1 MFSLYGVD
9 GRVFRGSLE
18 QLRQVSPV
26 SRVSRIQAIEPIG
39 IDGLDGLSSFD
50 ETVRRATAG
59 LPHPPM
65 DVAHRMALET
75 YTQTQKAETQR
86 QPLTRVESLMSTQ
99 VITLPSSATVLQ
111 AWQLLAQQSVGQAPV
126 VSLNGALVGLVSR
139 VDLMKLDA
147 LPLPDRD
154 PAAWRTLMAQSV
166 ASIMLSPVP
175 SVSPQT
181 DIRRVANVLLDAG
194 LPGLPVVDD
203 DGAVVGFI
211 SRSDILRAVTNDPPL
226 DLWG

>member
-18 QLRQVSPV
+18 QLRQISPV
-26 SRVSRIQAIEPIG
+26 SRVSRTQAIEPIG
-39 IDGLDGLSSFD
+39 IDGFD
-50 ETVRRATAG
+50 ESVRRATTG
-59 LPHPPM
+59 LPHPPV
-65 DVAHRMALET
+65 DVAHRVALES
-75 YTQTQKAETQR
+75 YTQTQKPDTQR
-86 QPLTRVESLMSTQ
+86 QPLTRVESLMTTQ
-99 VITLPSSATVLQ
+99 VIVLPHIATVLQ
-111 AWQLLAQQSVGQAPV
+111 AWQLLAQHGVGQAPV

-139 VDLMKLDA
+139 ADLMKLDA

-154 PAAWRTLMAQSV
+154 PAAWRALMTQSV
-166 ASIMLSPVP
+166 TTVMWSPVP

-181 DIRRVANVLLDAG
+181 DIRRVANVLLDTG

-211 SRSDILRAVTNDPPL
+211 SRSDILRAITKDPPL

>member
-18 QLRQVSPV
+18 QLRQISPV
-26 SRVSRIQAIEPIG
+26 ARVSRAEAIEPIG
-39 IDGLDGLSSFD
+39 TDGFD
-50 ETVRRATAG
+50 DTIRRVAAG
-59 LPHPPM
+59 VPHPPM
-65 DVAHRMALET
+65 DVAHRVAVES
-75 YTQTQKAETQR
+75 YTQTQKADTQR

-99 VITLPSSATVLQ
+99 VITLPSSATVHQ
-111 AWQLLAQQSVGQAPV
+111 AWQLLAQLGVGQAPV
-126 VSLNGALVGLVSR
+126 ISLNGALVGLVSR
-139 VDLMKLDA
+139 ADLMKLET
-147 LPLPDRD
+147 LPVPGQDLT
-154 PAAWRTLMAQSV
+154 AWRALMSRGV
-166 ASIMLSPVP
+166 ASIMWSPVP

-181 DIRRVANVLLDAG
+181 DIRRVANVLLDTG

-203 DGAVVGFI
+203 DDGALVGFV

>member
-18 QLRQVSPV
+18 QLRQISPV
-26 SRVSRIQAIEPIG
+26 SRVSRTQAIEPIG
-39 IDGLDGLSSFD
+39 IDGFD
-50 ETVRRATAG
+50 ESVRRATTG
-59 LPHPPM
+59 LPHPPV
-65 DVAHRMALET
+65 DVAHRVALES
-75 YTQTQKAETQR
+75 YTQTQKPDTQR
-86 QPLTRVESLMSTQ
+86 QPLTRVESLMTTQ
-99 VITLPSSATVLQ
+99 VIVLPHIATVLQ
-111 AWQLLAQQSVGQAPV
+111 AWQLLAQHGVGQAPV

-139 VDLMKLDA
+139 ADLMKLDA

-154 PAAWRTLMAQSV
+154 PAAWRALMTQSV
-166 ASIMLSPVP
+166 TTVMWSPVP

-181 DIRRVANVLLDAG
+181 DIRRVANVLLDTG

-203 DGAVVGFI
+203 DGAMVGFI
-211 SRSDILRAVTNDPPL
+211 SRSDILRAITKDPPL

>member
-39 IDGLDGLSSFD
+39 IDGIDSFD
-50 ETVRRATAG
+50 ESVRRATAG

-65 DVAHRMALET
+65 DVAHRVALES
-75 YTQTQKAETQR
+75 YAQTQKADTQQR

-139 VDLMKLDA
+139 ADLMKLDA

-154 PAAWRTLMAQSV
+154 PAAWRTLMVQGV

-181 DIRRVANVLLDAG
+181 DIRRVANVLLDTG

>member
-18 QLRQVSPV
+18 QLRQISPV
-26 SRVSRIQAIEPIG
+26 SRVSRAEAIEPIG
-39 IDGLDGLSSFD
+39 TDGLDD
-50 ETVRRATAG
+50 TVRRVAAG
-59 LPHPPM
+59 IPHPPK
-65 DVAHRMALET
+65 DVAHRVALES
-75 YTQTQKAETQR
+75 YTQTQKADTQR

-99 VITLPSSATVLQ
+99 VITLPSSATVQQ
-111 AWQLLAQQSVGQAPV
+111 AWQLLARQGVGQAPV

-139 VDLMKLDA
+139 ADLMKLEA
-147 LPLPDRD
+147 LPVPGQDLT
-154 PAAWRTLMAQSV
+154 AWRGLMSQGI
-166 ASIMLSPVP
+166 ASIMWSPVP

-181 DIRRVANVLLDAG
+181 DIRRVANVLLDTG

-203 DGAVVGFI
+203 DGEMVGFI

>member
-18 QLRQVSPV
+18 QLRQISPV
-26 SRVSRIQAIEPIG
+26 SRVSRTQAIEPIG
-39 IDGLDGLSSFD
+39 IDGFD
-50 ETVRRATAG
+50 ESVRRATTG
-59 LPHPPM
+59 LPHPPV
-65 DVAHRMALET
+65 DVAHRVALES
-75 YTQTQKAETQR
+75 YTQTQKPDTQR
-86 QPLTRVESLMSTQ
+86 QPLTRVESLMTTQ
-99 VITLPSSATVLQ
+99 VIVLPHIATVLQ
-111 AWQLLAQQSVGQAPV
+111 AWQLLAQHGVGQAPV

-139 VDLMKLDA
+139 ADLMKLDA

-154 PAAWRTLMAQSV
+154 PAAWRALMTQSV
-166 ASIMLSPVP
+166 TTVMWSPVP

-181 DIRRVANVLLDAG
+181 DIRRVANVLLDTG

>member
-18 QLRQVSPV
+18 QLRQISPV
-26 SRVSRIQAIEPIG
+26 SRVSRTQAIEPIG
-39 IDGLDGLSSFD
+39 IDGFD
-50 ETVRRATAG
+50 ESVRRATTG
-59 LPHPPM
+59 LPHPPV
-65 DVAHRMALET
+65 DVAHRVALES
-75 YTQTQKAETQR
+75 YTQTQKPDTQR
-86 QPLTRVESLMSTQ
+86 QPLTRVESLMTTQ
-99 VITLPSSATVLQ
+99 VIALPHIATVLQ
-111 AWQLLAQQSVGQAPV
+111 AWQLLAQHGVGQAPV

-139 VDLMKLDA
+139 ADLMKLDA

-154 PAAWRTLMAQSV
+154 PAAWRALMTQSV
-166 ASIMLSPVP
+166 TTVMWSPVP

-181 DIRRVANVLLDAG
+181 DIRRVANVLLDTG

-203 DGAVVGFI
+203 DGAMVGFI
-211 SRSDILRAVTNDPPL
+211 SRSDILRAITKDPPL

>member
-26 SRVSRIQAIEPIG
+26 SRVSRIQPIEPIG
-39 IDGLDGLSSFD
+39 IDGIDSFD
-50 ETVRRATAG
+50 ASVRRATAG
-59 LPHPPM
+59 LPHAPV
-65 DVAHRMALET
+65 DVAHRVALES
-75 YTQTQKAETQR
+75 YTQTQKADTQR
-86 QPLTRVESLMSTQ
+86 QPLTRVESLMSAE

-111 AWQLLAQQSVGQAPV
+111 AWQLLAQQGVGQAPV

-139 VDLMKLDA
+139 ADLMKVEA
-147 LPLPDRD
+147 LPFPNQDLT
-154 PAAWRTLMAQSV
+154 AWRALMAQNV
-166 ASIMLSPVP
+166 ATIMWSPVP

-181 DIRRVANVLLDAG
+181 DIRRVANVLLDTG

-203 DGAVVGFI
+203 DGVVVGFI

>member
-18 QLRQVSPV
+18 QLRQISPV
-26 SRVSRIQAIEPIG
+26 SRVSRTQAIEPIG
-39 IDGLDGLSSFD
+39 IDGFD
-50 ETVRRATAG
+50 ESVRRATTG
-59 LPHPPM
+59 LPHLPV
-65 DVAHRMALET
+65 DVAHRAALES
-75 YTQTQKAETQR
+75 YTQTQKADTQR
-86 QPLTRVESLMSTQ
+86 QPLTRVESLMSAE
-99 VITLPSSATVLQ
+99 VITMPSSATVLQ
-111 AWQLLAQQSVGQAPV
+111 AWQLLAQHGVGQAPV

-139 VDLMKLDA
+139 ADLMKLDA

-154 PAAWRTLMAQSV
+154 PTAWRALTTQSV
-166 ASIMLSPVP
+166 TTVMWSPVP

-181 DIRRVANVLLDAG
+181 DIRRVANVLLDTG

-203 DGAVVGFI
+203 DGAMVGFI
-211 SRSDILRAVTNDPPL
+211 SRSDILRAITNDPPL

>member
-18 QLRQVSPV
+18 QLRQISPV
-26 SRVSRIQAIEPIG
+26 SRVSRVQAIEPIG

-50 ETVRRATAG
+50 ESVRQATTG
-59 LPHPPM
+59 VPRPPM
-65 DVAHRMALET
+65 DVSHRVALES
-75 YTQTQKAETQR
+75 YTQTQKAETPR
-86 QPLTRVESLMSTQ
+86 QPLTRVESLMSRQ
-99 VITLPSSATVLQ
+99 VITLPSSANVYQ
-111 AWQLLAQQSVGQAPV
+111 AWQLLAKQGVGQAPV
-126 VSLNGALVGLVSR
+126 LSVNGALVGLVSR
-139 VDLMKLDA
+139 ADLMRLEM
-147 LPLPDRD
+147 LPLPDRK
-154 PAAWRTLMAQSV
+154 PAAWLASMAQSV
-166 ASIMLSPVP
+166 TTAMWSPVP

-181 DIRRVANVLLDAG
+181 DIRRVANVLLDTG

-203 DGAVVGFI
+203 DGVVVGFI